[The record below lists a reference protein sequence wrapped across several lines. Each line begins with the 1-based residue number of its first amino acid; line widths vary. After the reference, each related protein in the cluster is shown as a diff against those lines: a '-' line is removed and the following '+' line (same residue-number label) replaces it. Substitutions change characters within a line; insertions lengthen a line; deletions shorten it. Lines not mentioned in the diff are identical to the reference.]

1 MAKDLAI
8 AVEDRPGQVASI
20 GETLGAAGINIEGGF
35 GSGPDGRIHVLV
47 EDADGARK
55 ALEGAGF
62 RITDERDALVI
73 QGEDRPGFLGETARK
88 ISDAGINIEHLYIG
102 TNSRIAIITKDVE
115 GARKAIG

>member
-88 ISDAGINIEHLYIG
+88 ISDAGINIDNIYVAAG
-102 TNSRIAIITKDVE
+102 TRIAIVTKDIE
-115 GARKAIG
+115 GVRKVVS